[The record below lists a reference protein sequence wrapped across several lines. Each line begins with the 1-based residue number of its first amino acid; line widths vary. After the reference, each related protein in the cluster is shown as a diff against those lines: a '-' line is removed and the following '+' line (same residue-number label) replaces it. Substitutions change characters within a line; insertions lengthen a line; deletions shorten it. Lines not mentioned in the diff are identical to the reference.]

1 MSHLTHENVFP
12 SIMREKL
19 RSVRLR
25 QAGFSAA
32 RAIAIGIS
40 ALMAAMIVSM
50 VIDWA
55 VTLFDTR
62 VRILLTSCAL
72 LLGTATLLITGVRPI
87 IAALGWTRAAGS
99 VDERIPVL
107 QERWRTVA
115 SFAESRHQPT
125 NATAKAMLQQ
135 VTSEAVAMSTLVKPS
150 KVVQSVNLRRPAIA
164 LATACAALT
173 GFMLINLPQTSV
185 LLQRFWSPTLNI
197 SATQLESVTGDIV
210 VPRGQSIEI
219 VTRMSGLQRS
229 SAMMAM
235 TMEQEVNPSDDL
247 ELKPVAD
254 QPGMLSVAV
263 DVDESFKYRVQAG
276 DGRTEWHSVTAI
288 DFPMLSD
295 IRLTVTP
302 PKYVDEPATE
312 KTLIPGRIRAVQ
324 GSQFE
329 LAMKPEQELKT
340 LTLML
345 TLPAP
350 SVEGDNADT
359 DNAVTE
365 AAARDTTEEPKTIQR
380 SMLLTRGD
388 DGWYHFETQL
398 TEDFSLSPM
407 LVSTHGLT
415 NENPRVCRIEVIED
429 KAPVA
434 RIISPNEE
442 SAASPDETIEI
453 KFEAHDDHGIATA
466 ELVVYDTETK
476 EGEEPKIL
484 AIKQIPLGDQQL
496 QKHVMGKMELN
507 LKELGLEEGK
517 SISYAVRVTDNRK
530 LDMDPESN
538 RNRLIATTQA
548 PAKDQHQSDQKSA
561 DMSRKALAA
570 GESPEKNEPTS
581 DDNQTLAQGSDAQ
594 NSDSEK
600 SAAITG
606 DDQSKNG
613 DPSDNNE
620 KAPAANPLI
629 ADASDQ
635 QPSADQ
641 YEQMLKDSRDQQ
653 SRKALAAGK
662 SPDKNNNDPNTAA
675 KSGTPGDPQ
684 NPDDKDASSSMSR
697 KALAAGESPDKNN
710 NAPNNS
716 PTADDP
722 RDASGKES
730 TLEPAASAMP
740 LTDANADS
748 KSEISNLK
756 SESENPPNSSENNNA
771 GNNNGGSDNT
781 VKPQPSNQQPN
792 DNKPD
797 DNKPADQK
805 TKTELAGS
813 FNLPPSK
820 IQMRGQRSD
829 AGQQQETDRRKL
841 KITGRLDA
849 LAERDKDQKQL
860 ENPVRTKVV
869 QIDKMLE
876 VIEGKLN
883 ALYRHQVA
891 DSLRGDG
898 FKELDVNLG
907 DVETFVAEL
916 SFDSQDSAFEF
927 VGLQMVDISSNHVTP
942 ARDSVFVA
950 IRKPDSGA
958 DVHAEEALHH
968 VVSAREL
975 LLALLRKYDNVVQ
988 EQELAK
994 KIDDAIKMYT
1004 VYVEGSQ
1011 QLMREAAQNFDPLK
1025 LQRELAVVEVDQAYL
1040 DRLAEVTRMR
1050 RDMMS
1055 ELAKILGDD
1064 PRLRSRYLDL
1074 IKRRRA
1080 SLRSQLAELAA
1091 RQDQSAQ
1098 EVLGWLSVSEN
1109 QRENYW
1115 LQVSDLRLDLP
1126 KELAKEAQ
1134 QFSDRIE
1141 KQMPLVLDAAQ
1152 GTAARTIELAKQMA
1166 LDVRRCDFEVRELRK
1181 AGGEVSAT
1189 SQLSLVASD
1198 LVYRIGELAASLD
1211 QLSFEEGTK
1220 EGVADYIR
1228 LRTAENRS
1236 LADRA
1241 DAWSETAAAIEQ
1253 KRYSGLANMDQ
1264 EQIAIATEVLRM
1276 EMLNIEA
1283 DLAGQF
1289 NEENPMPQEV
1299 TNLTQDLLRVME
1311 SVTFNQSSATFAF
1324 ASDHIEP
1331 AAAQQELALK
1341 GFEEAGKI
1349 LDQLR
1354 RKTIE
1359 SLDKEEVQD
1368 PNIADLRDPTLDEF
1382 LASLEREPDI
1392 EAQLGIPNRPQNIRV
1407 LQETMQWAQNGA
1419 AMLGGSGEAARM
1431 RIQQMMKQQ
1440 LNAEG
1445 GKEEKPDDK
1454 PQDLRAMTEEEKKQL
1469 AESKDMQQ
1477 MLKDQMQKSMQEL
1490 EERMQDSATTD
1501 EQRRQMQE
1509 MAQRMAQAL
1518 EEMKGEQTPEQL
1530 WRRMVEA
1537 DQTKAAMEALAKG
1550 ETLPDDQWNKLM
1562 STLDDGLGQVG
1573 GKTPPED
1580 YRKAIE
1586 QYQDRIRQLKGG
1598 SGG

>member
-1 MSHLTHENVFP
+1 MSQLTHNNVFP
-12 SIMREKL
+12 SVMREKL
-19 RSVRLR
+19 RSVRWR
-25 QAGFSAA
+25 QAGLSAA
-32 RAIAIGIS
+32 RAVAIG
-40 ALMAAMIVSM
+40 ATVLLAAMILSM
-50 VIDWA
+50 IIDWA

-62 VRILLTSCAL
+62 VRILLTISTL
-72 LLGTATLLITGVRPI
+72 LLGTAMLLITGVRPI
-87 IAALGWTRAAGS
+87 IAAFGWTRAAGS

-125 NATAKAMLQQ
+125 NAMAKAMLQQ
-135 VTSEAVAMSTLVKPS
+135 VTSEAVAMNTLVKPGQ
-150 KVVQSVNLRRPAIA
+150 VVQSVNLRRPAIA
-164 LATACAALT
+164 LVTAWMALT
-173 GFMLINLPQTSV
+173 GFMLINPPQTSV

-197 SATQLESVTGDIV
+197 SATQLESVTGDLV

-229 SAMMAM
+229 SAMLAM
-235 TMEQEVNPSDDL
+235 MMEKQVTLSDQL

-254 QPGMLSVAV
+254 QPGLLSVAL

-288 DFPMLSD
+288 DFPTLSD

-302 PKYVDEPATE
+302 PEYVDEPASE

-329 LAMKPEQELKT
+329 LAMKAGQELKT
-340 LTLML
+340 LTLLL

-350 SVEGDNADT
+350 VVEGDSAVANAEAT
-359 DNAVTE
+359 DAT
-365 AAARDTTEEPKTIQR
+365 AEPKTIQR
-380 SMLLTRGD
+380 PMLLNRGD

-407 LVSTHGLT
+407 LVSPHGLT

-453 KFEAHDDHGIATA
+453 KFEAHDDHGITTA
-466 ELVVYDTETK
+466 ELVVYDTEVK

-496 QKHVMGKMELN
+496 QKHIIGKTELN
-507 LKELGLEEGK
+507 LNELGLEEGK
-517 SISYAVRVTDNRK
+517 SISYAVRVTDNRMLK
-530 LDMDPESN
+530 MNPEN
-538 RNRLIATTQA
+538 ARNRLMASSDTQ
-548 PAKDQHQSDQKSA
+548 AKDQPQGDEKSA

-570 GESPEKNEPTS
+570 GESTEPNAS
-581 DDNQTLAQGSDAQ
+581 NPGNDPADPGD
-594 NSDSEK
+594 
-600 SAAITG
+600 SAA
-606 DDQSKNG
+606 
-613 DPSDNNE
+613 NE
-620 KAPAANPLI
+620 KADGSKEPLPGDMSDSDDQNNKEGNPTAN
-629 ADASDQ
+629 DATSNSSGNSKSDN
-635 QPSADQ
+635 D
-641 YEQMLKDSRDQQ
+641 
-653 SRKALAAGK
+653 
-662 SPDKNNNDPNTAA
+662 NNDN
-675 KSGTPGDPQ
+675 
-684 NPDDKDASSSMSR
+684 NDDKSSVAS
-697 KALAAGESPDKNN
+697 ESPDE
-710 NAPNNS
+710 NNS
-716 PTADDP
+716 NQTNTANLDTKGNPKETHAKDSTQEP
-722 RDASGKES
+722 PASD
-730 TLEPAASAMP
+730 MP
-740 LTDANADS
+740 LANSAANTE
-748 KSEISNLK
+748 SEISNLK
-756 SESENPPNSSENNNA
+756 SETPASTSNNPNSTKSTKSTNSN
-771 GNNNGGSDNT
+771 GGGSDNAI
-781 VKPQPSNQQPN
+781 KLEPGKQQPRDDKPN
-792 DNKPD
+792 DNRPNDKKPD
-797 DNKPADQK
+797 S
-805 TKTELAGS
+805 EVS
-813 FNLPPSK
+813 SSIVMPPSK
-820 IQMRGQRSD
+820 IQMRAQRSD

-841 KITGRLDA
+841 QITGRLDA
-849 LAERDKDQKQL
+849 LAKRDENQKQL
-860 ENPVRTKVV
+860 ENPVRAKVV

-883 ALYRHQVA
+883 ALYRHQV
-891 DSLRGDG
+891 DESLRGDG

-907 DVETFVAEL
+907 DVEAFVADL
-916 SFDSQDSAFEF
+916 SIETQDSAFEF
-927 VGLQMVDISSNHVTP
+927 VGLQMVDISANHVTP
-942 ARDSVFVA
+942 ARDAVFVA

-975 LLALLRKYDNVVQ
+975 LLALLRKYDSVVQ

-994 KIDDAIKMYT
+994 KIDEAIKMYN

-1011 QLMREAAQNFDPLK
+1011 RLMREAAQNFDPLK
-1025 LQRELAVVEVDQAYL
+1025 LQRDMAVVEVDQAYL

-1091 RQDQSAQ
+1091 KQDQVAQ

-1134 QFSDRIE
+1134 QFADRIE
-1141 KQMPLVLDAAQ
+1141 KQMPLVLDATQ
-1152 GTAARTIELAKQMA
+1152 GTAARTIELAKQIA
-1166 LDVRRCDFEVRELRK
+1166 LDVRRCDFHVKELRK
-1181 AGGEVSAT
+1181 AGGEVTAT
-1189 SQLSLVASD
+1189 SQLSLTASD

-1211 QLSFEEGTK
+1211 QLNFEAETR

-1228 LRTAENRS
+1228 LRTAENRL
-1236 LADRA
+1236 LADQA

-1253 KRYSGLANMDQ
+1253 KRYCGLANMDQ
-1264 EQIAIATEVLRM
+1264 EQITIATEMLRM

-1283 DLAGQF
+1283 DLAGEF
-1289 NEENPMPQEV
+1289 NDENPMPQEV
-1299 TNLTQDLLRVME
+1299 SNLTQDLLRVME
-1311 SVTFNQSSATFAF
+1311 SVTFNQSSATYAF
-1324 ASDHIEP
+1324 VSDRIEHG
-1331 AAAQQELALK
+1331 AAQQELALK

-1354 RKTIE
+1354 RKTAE
-1359 SLDKEEVQD
+1359 ALDKEEVQD
-1368 PNIADLRDPTLDEF
+1368 PNIADLQDPTLDEF
-1382 LASLEREPDI
+1382 LAQLEREPDI
-1392 EAQLGIPNRPQNIRV
+1392 EAQLGIPDRPRNIRV
-1407 LQETMQWAQNGA
+1407 LQETMQWSQNGGM
-1419 AMLGGSGEAARM
+1419 MLGASGEAARM
-1431 RIQQMMKQQ
+1431 RAQEMMKQQ
-1440 LNAEG
+1440 LEADG
-1445 GKEEKPDDK
+1445 GKEQKPDDQ
-1454 PQDLRAMTEEEKKQL
+1454 PQDLRKMTDEEKKQM

-1477 MLKDQMQKSMQEL
+1477 MLKDQMQKSMEKL
-1490 EERMQDSATTD
+1490 EERMKDPATTD

-1509 MAQRMAQAL
+1509 MAQRMGQAL

-1598 SGG
+1598 G

>member
-1 MSHLTHENVFP
+1 MSQLIHDNVFP
-12 SIMREKL
+12 SVMREKL

-25 QAGFSAA
+25 QAGLSAA
-32 RAIAIGIS
+32 RAIAIGVS

-50 VIDWA
+50 AIDWA
-55 VTLFDTR
+55 VTLFDNR
-62 VRILLTSCAL
+62 VRILLTSSTL

-87 IAALGWTRAAGS
+87 IAAFGWTRAAGS
-99 VDERIPVL
+99 VDARIPVL

-115 SFAESRHQPT
+115 SFAESQHQPT

-135 VTSEAVAMSTLVKPS
+135 VRSEAVAMSTLVKPG
-150 KVVQSVNLRRPAIA
+150 KVVQNVNLRSPAIA
-164 LATACAALT
+164 LAAAFAALT

-229 SAMMAM
+229 SAIMAM
-235 TMEQEVNPSDDL
+235 TMEKDVNSSDDL
-247 ELKPVAD
+247 ELKPIAD

-302 PKYVDEPATE
+302 PEYVDEPATE

-350 SVEGDNADT
+350 VVEG
-359 DNAVTE
+359 NAVVTDV
-365 AAARDTTEEPKTIQR
+365 AAKADTTEEPKTIQR
-380 SMLLTRGD
+380 PMLLTRGD

-398 TEDFSLSPM
+398 TDDFSLSPM

-453 KFEAHDDHGIATA
+453 KFEAHDDHGITSA
-466 ELVVYDTETK
+466 ELVIYDTETK

-484 AIKQIPLGDQQL
+484 AVKQIPLGDQQL
-496 QKHVMGKMELN
+496 QKHVMGKTELN

-517 SISYAVRVTDNRK
+517 SISYAVRVTDNRM
-530 LDMDPESN
+530 LEMNPESD
-538 RNRLIATTQA
+538 RNRLIASKDA
-548 PAKDQHQSDQKSA
+548 SAKDQPEKSA

-570 GESPEKNEPTS
+570 GESADENSNAFTADEK
-581 DDNQTLAQGSDAQ
+581 SDAFDETAMAK
-594 NSDSEK
+594 SDAESKDGGDK
-600 SAAITG
+600 SAAEAGGET
-606 DDQSKNG
+606 SKNG
-613 DPSDNNE
+613 DPDDSGK
-620 KAPAANPLI
+620 KA
-629 ADASDQ
+629 ADANSQVADTSDQ
-635 QPSADQ
+635 QPSSDQ
-641 YEQMLKDSRDQQ
+641 YEKMLKDTRDQQ
-653 SRKALAAGK
+653 SRKALAAGE
-662 SPDKNNNDPNTAA
+662 SPDENSNNPNNPAESDT
-675 KSGTPGDPQ
+675 TGDPK
-684 NPDDKDASSSMSR
+684 NPDDLNASKSMSR
-697 KALAAGESPDKNN
+697 KALAAGESPDE
-710 NAPNNS
+710 NAHNRDNS
-716 PTADDP
+716 APANDP
-722 RDASGKES
+722 REASDKES
-730 TLEPAASAMP
+730 TQEPAASDMP
-740 LTDANADS
+740 LADANADP
-748 KSEISNLK
+748 KSQSSNPTPD
-756 SESENPPNSSENNNA
+756 SENLPNNNNS
-771 GNNNGGSDNT
+771 NNNGGGSDNAI
-781 VKPQPSNQQPN
+781 KPQPGKQQPN
-792 DNKPD
+792 ENKPNE
-797 DNKPADQK
+797 NKPGDQK

-813 FNLPPSK
+813 FNMPGSK
-820 IQMRGQRSD
+820 IQMRAQRSD

-841 KITGRLDA
+841 KITARLDA

-860 ENPVRTKVV
+860 ENPIRAKVV

-883 ALYRHQVA
+883 ALYLHQVD

-907 DVETFVAEL
+907 DVETFVTEL
-916 SFDSQDSAFEF
+916 SFDSQDTAFEF

-1025 LQRELAVVEVDQAYL
+1025 LQREMAVVEVDQAYL

-1098 EVLGWLSVSEN
+1098 EVLGWLNVSEN

-1141 KQMPLVLDAAQ
+1141 KQMPLVLDAAR
-1152 GTAARTIELAKQMA
+1152 GAAARTIELAKQIA

-1189 SQLSLVASD
+1189 SQLSLTASD

-1211 QLSFEEGTK
+1211 QLSFESGTK

-1236 LADRA
+1236 LADQA
-1241 DAWSETAAAIEQ
+1241 DTWSATAAAIELRQ
-1253 KRYSGLANMDQ
+1253 YSGLANMDQ
-1264 EQIAIATEVLRM
+1264 SQISIATEVLRM

-1324 ASDHIEP
+1324 ASDRIEP
-1331 AAAQQELALK
+1331 AAVQQELALK

-1368 PNIADLRDPTLDEF
+1368 PNIADLRDPTLDQF
-1382 LASLEREPDI
+1382 LADLEREPDI
-1392 EAQLGIPNRPQNIRV
+1392 EAQLGIPNRPRNIRV
-1407 LQETMQWAQNGA
+1407 LQETMQWAQNGGV
-1419 AMLGGSGEAARM
+1419 MLGGSGAAARM
-1431 RIQQMMKQQ
+1431 RIQDMMKQQ

-1454 PQDLRAMTEEEKKQL
+1454 PQNLREMTEEEKKQL

-1477 MLKDQMQKSMQEL
+1477 MLKDQMQKSMEQL
-1490 EERMQDSATTD
+1490 EERMKDSATTD

-1586 QYQDRIRQLKGG
+1586 QYQDQIRQLQGG
-1598 SGG
+1598 TGG